1 MFPENNG
8 YLFGASLRPTV
19 WETLPTPTCYRGY
32 NLFRPTGF
40 PRGIQMS
47 FRKTLI
53 SLSLLVVMALPAL
66 AQDQTSQTPSTQPQA
81 SQTQTSPPQ
90 TTKTAQPP
98 STQPGSTP
106 APAADSSSNGT
117 DAAPSGPPPIQEPDD
132 SKVKHDGG
140 ESDVDAIGNRKVGGR
155 GLGDWYSLETEIR
168 MGKQYAMQ
176 VESSVKLVQDPVV
189 NEYVNRIGQNL
200 VRNSDAQVPFT
211 IKVIDSDE
219 VNAFALPGGFFY
231 VNSGLIL
238 AADEEAELAGVM
250 AHEISHVAA
259 RHGMRQMTRANIAQI
274 ATIPLIFIGGGIGY
288 GIYEAAGLG
297 LPLTFMKFQRNFEAE
312 ADYLG
317 LQYMYKTGYDPQAF
331 ISFFEKIQ
339 AKEKKKPGT
348 IAKAFASHP
357 QTPDR
362 IAASQKEIATILPAK
377 AQYIVTTSEFDDV
390 KSRLATIENRHK
402 VLEQKDGN
410 KPSLRRTSTSDK
422 TSGTDKSGDDDD
434 RPTLKRR
441 DDNPNQTQQQ

>member
-1 MFPENNG
+1 M
-8 YLFGASLRPTV
+8 S
-19 WETLPTPTCYRGY
+19 YRK
-32 NLFRPTGF
+32 
-40 PRGIQMS
+40 S
-47 FRKTLI
+47 LI
-53 SLSLLVVMALPAL
+53 SLSFLALMALAAL
-66 AQDQTSQTPSTQPQA
+66 AQDQTSQPSNAQQQA
-81 SQTQTSPPQ
+81 SPTQASPTQAPPQ
-90 TTKTAQPP
+90 TTTKDQTAQPP
-98 STQPGSTP
+98 SAQTGSP
-106 APAADSSSNGT
+106 QAPPADSSSSPSST
-117 DAAPSGPPPIQEPDD
+117 DATPSGPPPVIQEPDE
-132 SKVKHDGG
+132 SKVKHDGK
-140 ESDVDAIGNRKVGGR
+140 EDDVDAIGNRNIGKR

-176 VESSVKLVQDPVV
+176 VEQSVKLVQDPVV

-250 AHEISHVAA
+250 AHEISHVCA
-259 RHGMRQMTRANIAQI
+259 RHGMRQMTRANWAQI
-274 ATIPLIFIGGGIGY
+274 GTLPLIFMGGGIGY
-288 GIYEAAGLG
+288 GIYEASSLA

-402 VLEQKDGN
+402 VLEQKDGS
-410 KPSLRRTSTSDK
+410 KPSLRRTSTSDSK
-422 TSGTDKSGDDDD
+422 TSNGSDKSDDD

-441 DDNPNQTQQQ
+441 DDNPDQTQQQ